1 MQLKK
6 VLPGKVVSR
15 KIKNT
20 SPRHGTGK
28 ILKRVVGADEKKLE
42 SVGDTSQV
50 SKQGHTHSA
59 DKLSRDN
66 SSKRRKANLSH
77 SKSSNK
83 RSKQSNSNDAINNRS
98 KLQKSHM

>member
-15 KIKNT
+15 KHKNS
-20 SPRHGTGK
+20 SPRGHGGSK
-28 ILKRVVGADEKKLE
+28 ILKRSGADDKKLE

-50 SKQGHTHSA
+50 SKHGHTQSA
-59 DKLSRDN
+59 EKLSRDN

-83 RSKQSNSNDAINNRS
+83 RSKQTNSND
-98 KLQKSHM
+98 

>member
-1 MQLKK
+1 VQLKK

-15 KIKNT
+15 KHKNS
-20 SPRHGTGK
+20 SPRGHGGSK
-28 ILKRVVGADEKKLE
+28 ILKRSGADDKKLE

-50 SKQGHTHSA
+50 SKHG
-59 DKLSRDN
+59 LSRDN

-83 RSKQSNSNDAINNRS
+83 RSKQTNSND
-98 KLQKSHM
+98 